1 MQGEG
6 KDGAGVACPLAST
19 PLGTALSDF
28 AGRNPSEIP
37 SQTQSV
43 SAFLPGK
50 VSMGTPF
57 LRLMRSYWERGGR
70 ENELALPC
78 FS

>member
-1 MQGEG
+1 MIIE
-6 KDGAGVACPLAST
+6 AGVACPSASA

-28 AGRNPSEIP
+28 AGRKPSEIP

-50 VSMGTPF
+50 VSMGAPF
-57 LRLMRSYWERGGR
+57 LRLIPLRACHPAGNASH
-70 ENELALPC
+70 
-78 FS
+78 